1 MFLFTSHSLS
11 HKFLLLLAP
20 PIFTKKPRTVHAY
33 QHTDVRFE
41 CLADGMPKPRI
52 IWSKTGDII
61 TNTPFTT
68 VGKGFLLILE
78 VALSDMGSYQ
88 CFAEN
93 DLGRIQATAELYV
106 YRKGKYYLQSWLN
119 CKLIIMCSCDYLLYI
134 FLPFHLQRNTT

>member
-1 MFLFTSHSLS
+1 
-11 HKFLLLLAP
+11 
-20 PIFTKKPRTVHAY
+20 
-33 QHTDVRFE
+33 
-41 CLADGMPKPRI
+41 MPKPRI

-68 VGKGFLLILE
+68 VGEGFLLILE

-106 YRKGKYYLQSWLN
+106 YRKGKYYSQSWLAV
-119 CKLIIMCSCDYLLYI
+119 IIIRCISS
-134 FLPFHLQRNTT
+134 FLFINREITT

>member
-1 MFLFTSHSLS
+1 VSQ
-11 HKFLLLLAP
+11 KCLLLLAP
-20 PIFTKKPRTVHAY
+20 PVFKKTPRAVHAY

-41 CLADGMPKPRI
+41 CVADGMPKPRI
-52 IWSKTGDII
+52 TWSKTGDII

-68 VGKGFLLILE
+68 VGDGFLLILE

-106 YRKGKYYLQSWLN
+106 YRKGKYYLLFVAV
-119 CKLIIMCSCDYLLYI
+119 IVI
-134 FLPFHLQRNTT
+134 